1 MTEPTDVP
9 LQAIERVE
17 FFKRDELTTD
27 LLCCEL
33 TSHGQSFF
41 FHEEMSDWSDL
52 ISKLEGLDG
61 FRKDWFSQVSQ
72 PPFRE
77 RRFVAFKRAP
87 ISM

>member
-1 MTEPTDVP
+1 VRRATDIP

-27 LLCCEL
+27 LICCEF
-33 TSHGQSFF
+33 TAQGQSFF
-41 FHEEMSDWSDL
+41 FHEEMRDWSDL

-72 PPFRE
+72 PPFDECRYI
-77 RRFVAFKRAP
+77 AFSRTP
-87 ISM
+87 RSM